1 MTWDEIAAQA
11 TVGLL
16 VVRDAKVQ
24 RCNPAAVR
32 LVEPHGGSWAES
44 GGVLDTVTAVA
55 PDAERTVRWPS
66 PRGGTRWWEV
76 ACSRLADDGL
86 LYEIV
91 DETFR
96 YSADSHALGPLTA
109 GWRLARLE
117 AMTASGSWVWNI
129 DNGTVVWSDGL
140 RALLGLAREAPLDF
154 EISRGMLHPDDLVGF
169 DARMAYSLRTLEP
182 FAFIHRIRTADGR
195 AERIWECFG
204 EVFTDAAGVPHR
216 VLGTSRDVTEAHR
229 ARQELAYLA
238 EHDPLTGIA
247 NRRRITGRLAECAG
261 QGGAALLLIDIDNF
275 KDINDLRGHA
285 VGDRVIREIARTV
298 QSRLAQETLLG
309 RLGGDEFAVIV
320 PDADAR
326 VALELAEDLCD
337 AVSRTPVV
345 DRADAIA
352 VTISV
357 GVAIVGADVDV
368 DTGLAQAD
376 LALYEAKR
384 VGRNRAR
391 LFTPGQ
397 YQEAVRRVSV
407 LQRVGAA
414 LGSGAMRL
422 VAQPIV
428 DLATGRTERH
438 EVLIRLCDGRTPQLG
453 PEEFLPAAERSDLVL
468 RIDRWVL
475 AQAIEALAAPR
486 ARAEHLCLE
495 VNVSA
500 RSLDDPELA
509 QWILDQLK
517 LAEVEP
523 SRLGLE
529 ITETAAISNLDAA
542 RGLAVPLAEAGCGFA
557 LDDFGAGF
565 ASFSHLKH
573 LPFTGVKIAGE
584 FVRQADH
591 DPVDRA
597 LITAVVGV
605 ARQLGMRTVAEH
617 VDRSPMVAHLRTLGV
632 DDGQGYLL
640 GRPRPLSELL

>member
-16 VVRDAKVQ
+16 VVRDGQVQ
-24 RCNPAAVR
+24 RRNPAATR
-32 LVEPHGGSWAES
+32 LVEAHGGSWAEAC
-44 GGVLDTVTAVA
+44 GLLETVG
-55 PDAERTVRWPS
+55 PGSRRGIVRWPS
-66 PRGGTRWWEV
+66 PTGGTRWWDV
-76 ACSRLADDGL
+76 TCSSLAGAEL

-91 DETFR
+91 DETDR
-96 YSADSHALGPLTA
+96 YSVDSHALGPLTA
-109 GWRLARLE
+109 EWRLAQLE
-117 AMTASGSWVWNI
+117 AMTGTASWVWSADDGI
-129 DNGTVVWSDGL
+129 LVYSDGAL
-140 RALLGLAREAPLDF
+140 PLLGLPPGAMLDSATIREL
-154 EISRGMLHPDDLVGF
+154 LHPDDLPMV
-169 DARMAYSLRTLEP
+169 DMAMARSLRTLEP
-182 FAFIHRIRTADGR
+182 LAFTHRMRTLDGR
-195 AERIWECFG
+195 GERIWECVG
-204 EVFTDAAGVPHR
+204 EVFTDADGVPHR
-216 VLGTSRDVTEAHR
+216 MLGTSRDVTEAHR
-229 ARQELAYLA
+229 AREELAYLA

-247 NRRRITGRLAECAG
+247 NRRRITGRLAECAA
-261 QGGAALLLIDIDNF
+261 QPGGAALLLIDIDNF

-298 QSRLAQETLLG
+298 QTRLTAQTLLG

-320 PDADAR
+320 ADADAA

-357 GVAIVGADVDV
+357 GVALVGADVDV
-368 DTGLAQAD
+368 ETGLAQAD

-391 LFTPGQ
+391 LFMPGH
-397 YQEAVRRVSV
+397 YDEAVRRVSV

-414 LGSGAMRL
+414 LDSGAMRL

-438 EVLIRLCDGRTPQLG
+438 EVLIRLCDGRTPLLR
-453 PEEFLPAAERSDLVL
+453 PDEFLPAAERTDLVL
-468 RIDRWVL
+468 RVDRWVL
-475 AQAIEALAAPR
+475 TRAIEALAAPR
-486 ARAEHLCLE
+486 ARAERLCLE

-500 RSLDDPELA
+500 RSLDDPELGR
-509 QWILDQLK
+509 WILDQLK
-517 LAEVEP
+517 VAEVEP

-542 RGLAVPLAEAGCGFA
+542 RGLATPLAEAGCGFA

-573 LPFTGVKIAGE
+573 LPFTAVKIAGE

-617 VDRSPMVAHLRTLGV
+617 VDRSPMVAHLRSLGV
-632 DDGQGYLL
+632 DDGQGFLL